1 VHAASRPFS
10 DYKDEYAYVSR
21 DLRRVAAVIGGLLV
35 ALIALY
41 FVLPILVH

>member
-1 VHAASRPFS
+1 LRAAARPFS
-10 DYKDEYAYVSR
+10 AYRDEYAYVSG

-35 ALIALY
+35 ALIILF